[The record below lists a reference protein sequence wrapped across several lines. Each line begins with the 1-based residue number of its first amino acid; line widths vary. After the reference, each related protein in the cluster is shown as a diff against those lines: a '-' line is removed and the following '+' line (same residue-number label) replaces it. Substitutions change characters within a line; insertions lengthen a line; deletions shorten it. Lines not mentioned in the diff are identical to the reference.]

1 MPRRSLTLQET
12 KTKYKLKVKDGDK
25 EIDEEIDVDTEKET
39 ETYRVP
45 KSDSGNA
52 GDVTVVYDF
61 KKVKFFTQGQS
72 KCDFISLTFYYRLFS

>member
-1 MPRRSLTLQET
+1 MRRSLTLQET

-61 KKVKFFTQGQS
+61 KKVEFFTQGQS
-72 KCDFISLTFYYRLFS
+72 GCDFISLNWKFSWC